1 MKKSTKILTLIAAA
15 SISYFTLYAIVGPRH
30 FRHCHRACCQQES
43 EKGPVDHSKCTETKD
58 ANTSKESL

>member
-30 FRHCHRACCQQES
+30 FRHCHRACC
-43 EKGPVDHSKCTETKD
+43 EKGREKDGHIDKSKEAETKGL
-58 ANTSKESL
+58 NKNN